1 MSFQLI
7 PMGAPRECQGRRA
20 TFQDTFRLFCNEDSW
35 IFIAKCKIGFR
46 SLRWKFT
53 QSLGKASLAALL
65 SSFLRPMRVRA
76 RLLSSGAEVVA
87 TVKFAVQFHEIPTC
101 KTNTNK
107 EEEEVQ

>member
-1 MSFQLI
+1 MKVYTKS
-7 PMGAPRECQGRRA
+7 RESLLSR
-20 TFQDTFRLFCNEDSW
+20 FIEFRLPSYVCE
-35 IFIAKCKIGFR
+35 
-46 SLRWKFT
+46 
-53 QSLGKASLAALL
+53 
-65 SSFLRPMRVRA
+65 RA